1 MIFAKTKILLALA
14 DTFANY
20 NVQAAHYFLVPTTKR
35 ASFFA
40 VRRSA
45 FVGIKRSFT
54 ILSRNI
60 RDYLQSNDNQNSTYI
75 LSSDMAKFCST
86 NSMRIHDLF

>member
-1 MIFAKTKILLALA
+1 MIFAKTKILLAFA

-20 NVQAAHYFLVPTTKR
+20 NVQAAHYFLVPTAKR

-60 RDYLQSNDNQNSTYI
+60 RDYLQSNDKSEFNLHT
-75 LSSDMAKFCST
+75 
-86 NSMRIHDLF
+86 

>member
-1 MIFAKTKILLALA
+1 MIFAKNKILLALA

-20 NVQAAHYFLVPTTKR
+20 NVQAAYYFLVPTVKR

-54 ILSRNI
+54 IRSRNI
-60 RDYLQSNDNQNSTYI
+60 RDYLQSNDKSEFNLHT
-75 LSSDMAKFCST
+75 
-86 NSMRIHDLF
+86 